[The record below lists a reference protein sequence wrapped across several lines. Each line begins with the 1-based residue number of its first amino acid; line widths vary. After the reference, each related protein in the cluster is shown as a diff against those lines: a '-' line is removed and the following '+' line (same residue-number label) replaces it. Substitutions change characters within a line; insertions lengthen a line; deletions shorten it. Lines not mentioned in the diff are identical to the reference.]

1 MKLKRHDI
9 RDAMKNKFVKIADSH
24 KNVFTLEEVLYNV
37 NEVVD
42 ELYWEH
48 KRIKDQASSG
58 KEEQKELDIVEV
70 LNTAHAIERVIG
82 SKQLIYALLCS
93 MPADEGMRILSE
105 ILNDFELKL
114 GIKGGN
120 KNE

>member
-9 RDAMKNKFVKIADSH
+9 REAMKNKFVKIADSH

-58 KEEQKELDIVEV
+58 KVGEMKEHNTKVANLAILVKQKLGTKQF
-70 LNTAHAIERVIG
+70 TA
-82 SKQLIYALLCS
+82 
-93 MPADEGMRILSE
+93 E
-105 ILNDFELKL
+105 ILNRLTDDTLETILLDIINQLDLDSK
-114 GIKGGN
+114 K
-120 KNE
+120 